1 MTLLAI
7 AQELDMAEVVWTL
20 RLDDYA
26 PAAVP
31 QILDQAAKAKDDDIL
46 FFHDG
51 YQTTVDAILRIL
63 GNVSSR
69 GICSS
74 RVVPT
79 TVRRQVWLD
88 YTGDDR
94 TYYYYAVATRW

>member
-46 FFHDG
+46 FSM
-51 YQTTVDAILRIL
+51 T
-63 GNVSSR
+63 
-69 GICSS
+69 GIK
-74 RVVPT
+74 P
-79 TVRRQVWLD
+79 Q
-88 YTGDDR
+88 
-94 TYYYYAVATRW
+94 